1 MAVAPAESPPFI
13 MRSHSEPV
21 LKDWFHVTCEGTE
34 GHHQA
39 WGLQCTLGNQ
49 ADSILTDEHTA
60 LVLSSLYIFL
70 ENATCLPSIPSFHLP
85 CRTTTL
91 SPGLLTPP

>member
-60 LVLSSLYIFL
+60 LVLSSCTSSWRMPPVFPPF
-70 ENATCLPSIPSFHLP
+70 LPSTYPAEPQP
-85 CRTTTL
+85 CPL
-91 SPGLLTPP
+91 AS